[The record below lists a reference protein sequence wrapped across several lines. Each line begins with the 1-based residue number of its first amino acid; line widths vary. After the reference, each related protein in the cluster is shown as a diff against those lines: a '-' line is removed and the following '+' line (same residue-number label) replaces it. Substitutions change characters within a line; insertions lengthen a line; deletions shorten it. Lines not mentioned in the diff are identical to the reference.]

1 MSVRKRIMHSP
12 YASWGRGL
20 DDLQRLFA
28 SLPLAFVS
36 SQTADASSQSANGG
50 LQTRVVTLQTV
61 NVSVQTVNVSL
72 QMVNVSLQMA
82 YVSLHA
88 TDVLGLARRSFC
100 EATAP
105 VATDYTGDGLS
116 EDHADRMFETVV

>member
-1 MSVRKRIMHSP
+1 M
-12 YASWGRGL
+12 
-20 DDLQRLFA
+20 
-28 SLPLAFVS
+28 
-36 SQTADASSQSANGG
+36 
-50 LQTRVVTLQTV
+50 